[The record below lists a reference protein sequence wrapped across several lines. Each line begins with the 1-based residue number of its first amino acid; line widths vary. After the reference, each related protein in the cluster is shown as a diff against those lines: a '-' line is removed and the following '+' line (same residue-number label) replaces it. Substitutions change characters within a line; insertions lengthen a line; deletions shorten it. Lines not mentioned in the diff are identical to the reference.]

1 MATLASS
8 SRCSSTLASVYSIL
22 SGKPWNRVVLAA
34 IVYCPVHQ
42 HKRFMSSKPLQGRT
56 VRIGCASGFWG
67 DSMMAGRQLE
77 HLICSDVYCHHR
89 FHVIGGFHAI
99 SGDTNNN
106 GEMNKCWWTNKA
118 S

>member
-1 MATLASS
+1 MATLANS
-8 SRCSSTLASVYSIL
+8 SRCSSTLASVYSVL
-22 SGKPWNRVVLAA
+22 SGKLWNRVVVAA
-34 IVYCPVHQ
+34 VLYCPVHQ

-106 GEMNKCWWTNKA
+106 DEMNKCWWTNKA